1 VAHAPIGF
9 SALIL
14 GPHLEISDLTRE
26 ALRGEGYLSR
36 EGQGPASLSAGGDF
50 PQLWCGRLQLTDTL
64 VVSSPSLAPWE
75 GVIFP
80 SGPAQMTMLPSAPL
94 PPPHTAGLTAF
105 LGPRTHTAFPCLLG
119 FSWAWRR
126 CLPPRHSGVPSPF
139 EGLGAS

>member
-1 VAHAPIGF
+1 MAHAPIGF

-80 SGPAQMTMLPSAPL
+80 SGPDAERTEPQLIIA
-94 PPPHTAGLTAF
+94 LTNIRLSTVSIRCRGF
-105 LGPRTHTAFPCLLG
+105 L
-119 FSWAWRR
+119 
-126 CLPPRHSGVPSPF
+126 
-139 EGLGAS
+139 

>member
-1 VAHAPIGF
+1 MAHAPIGF

-75 GVIFP
+75 G
-80 SGPAQMTMLPSAPL
+80 T
-94 PPPHTAGLTAF
+94 LTPTSMASME
-105 LGPRTHTAFPCLLG
+105 LGTRIDLG
-119 FSWAWRR
+119 YNHCSLWD
-126 CLPPRHSGVPSPF
+126 
-139 EGLGAS
+139 

>member
-1 VAHAPIGF
+1 MAHAPIGF

-80 SGPAQMTMLPSAPL
+80 SGPEQMTMLPSAP
-94 PPPHTAGLTAF
+94 PPPSPHRWPHCLSGTQN
-105 LGPRTHTAFPCLLG
+105 THSLPLSPWLLLG
-119 FSWAWRR
+119 
-126 CLPPRHSGVPSPF
+126 LEKVPPSKALRGPLSF
-139 EGLGAS
+139 